1 MHARVFVMI
10 SSLLLAIPLF
20 AADSRLTAESQAAK
34 DGAGSISFEGKNI
47 EVSSWSWGV
56 SQSASS
62 SDGGG
67 GVAGK
72 ATFKDFTFVKKL
84 DKASAILF
92 LACASG
98 KHIPEVVVSVVDD
111 KGSPIGTIRFED
123 VLVTDFTT
131 SANGGSTPTESISVN
146 YTKVELKY

>member
-1 MHARVFVMI
+1 MHARFLLVI
-10 SSLLLAIPLF
+10 STLLLAVPLF
-20 AADSRLTAESQAAK
+20 AADTRPSPQSQDAK
-34 DGAGSISFEGKNI
+34 VGAGMISFEGKNI

-56 SQSASS
+56 SQTVAS
-62 SDGGG
+62 SDGSGG
-67 GVAGK
+67 GAGK

-84 DKASAILF
+84 DKASSTLF

-123 VLVTDFTT
+123 VLVSDFTT
-131 SANGGSTPTESISVN
+131 TANGSSTPTESISLN
-146 YTKVELKY
+146 YTKVEVKY